1 MLNLPRLLV
10 RPSQGLAPS
19 DDNGLWTPRQLGCGL
34 LLATVVIAGGM
45 LTSCTTA
52 DRITATERSAASAS
66 AGTASGDP
74 QVAAEPVQPAPETAV
89 PVSELQH
96 CLSLLEA
103 ADDFLDR
110 TQCIQATFH
119 KRERLG
125 GRLEEQNV
133 MLLKVRREPMAVYMR
148 WQQPDPGREAIWQ
161 ADANSAQIL
170 VHPGGWKR
178 KFAPLVKVDPY
189 GARAAEGGRRPIDT
203 SGPWHFNDRL
213 ITLVRALQPDDV
225 DVTLDEHPLH
235 GEPCHRFTLLRTTAE
250 GGDFHKAVIYI
261 EKDRLLPIGFDMYSP
276 PTEENTNLVLEES
289 YAYANLELDPPTEE
303 VEFSTANPR
312 YQYHGR

>member
-1 MLNLPRLLV
+1 MLNLPRLVV
-10 RPSQGLAPS
+10 RPSEGLAPS
-19 DDNGLWTPRQLGCGL
+19 ADNGLWTPRQLGCGL
-34 LLATVVIAGGM
+34 LLATVVIVGGM
-45 LTSCTTA
+45 TTSCTTA
-52 DRITATERSAASAS
+52 DRVTATERGAAASVVGPAI
-66 AGTASGDP
+66 GDP
-74 QVAAEPVQPAPETAV
+74 NAVGEPVDNAPEAAV
-89 PVSELQH
+89 AVSELDH
-96 CLSLLEA
+96 CLRLLLA

-110 TQCIQATFH
+110 TECIRATFH

-161 ADANSAQIL
+161 ANADDAQIL

-203 SGPWHFNDRL
+203 SGPWHFSDRL
-213 ITLVRALQPDDV
+213 ITIVKAQKPDAV
-225 DVTLDEHPLH
+225 DVTLDEHPLYASQ
-235 GEPCHRFTLLRTTAE
+235 CHRFTLLRTSTE

-276 PTEENTNLVLEES
+276 PAEDSTTPVLEES
-289 YAYANLELDPPTEE
+289 YAYANLELDPSIEE
-303 VEFSTANPR
+303 IEFSTTNPK